1 MGGKM
6 AAVIRIGLIGEYDAA
21 VPAHQAIPV
30 AFKLAGQALASTV
43 ELEWVPTDQITNPAR
58 VAKFDGLWCVPT
70 SPYRSMEGALLA
82 IAFARADSRIK
93 CNTLRKVLPW
103 KEHTSIFRLRSAPS
117 FY

>member
-1 MGGKM
+1 M
-6 AAVIRIGLIGEYDAA
+6 AAAIRIGLIGEYDAA

-82 IAFARADSRIK
+82 IAFGPRKRAAFPRHLRRVPARHGRV
-93 CNTLRKVLPW
+93 RPQ
-103 KEHTSIFRLRSAPS
+103 RLGVD
-117 FY
+117 